1 MVSPQQAQSS
11 SQPTAAR
18 RLSLSE
24 FMYVS
29 MSLARQGLAPGAV
42 VTTADGKPYSSS
54 KQGQRAGDQS
64 KAQTKGKSPKTK
76 SKSKSSKGK
85 AKGKKES
92 TRLTKKQKQKKTQQ
106 KPSASSTPLSLPLPT
121 STSASSSP
129 PPPTATLAAAV
140 PPPIQQLLVREYDGR
155 DFCGSAD
162 ALAAWMNARWAKTGY
177 SVGSEAVAGVLRA
190 AGRCG
195 VAVGAGD
202 RLGGVFVR

>member
-1 MVSPQQAQSS
+1 MVSPQQVQSS
-11 SQPTAAR
+11 SQPSAAR

-24 FMYVS
+24 LMYVS
-29 MSLARQGLAPGAV
+29 TSLARQGLAPGAV
-42 VTTADGKPYSSS
+42 VTTTDGKPCSSS
-54 KQGQRAGDQS
+54 KQGQQAGD
-64 KAQTKGKSPKTK
+64 KGEVQTKGKSSKTK

-85 AKGKKES
+85 AKGKGES
-92 TRLTKKQKQKKTQQ
+92 TRLTKKQKQKKTQK
-106 KPSASSTPLSLPLPT
+106 KPSASFTPLPIPT
-121 STSASSSP
+121 STSASP
-129 PPPTATLAAAV
+129 PAPPTASLAAAV

-177 SVGSEAVAGVLRA
+177 SVGSEAVVGVLRA